1 MSYYFY
7 ILKIGVDVMYFMEIM
22 NLIAN
27 DETIPTN
34 IKLDVSKRIIDY
46 CEAGGCESDPYI
58 KRQLDYLKEV
68 KEHYAKQNR

>member
-1 MSYYFY
+1 
-7 ILKIGVDVMYFMEIM
+7 MYFMEIM

-27 DETIPTN
+27 DNSIPMS

-58 KRQLDYLKEV
+58 KRQLDYLLEV
-68 KEHYAKQNR
+68 KKQYEK

>member
-1 MSYYFY
+1 
-7 ILKIGVDVMYFMEIM
+7 MYFMEIM

-46 CEAGGCESDPYI
+46 CEAGGYESDPFI